1 MRIPLN
7 TSVPI
12 GIILLSGLRR
22 TTRRRLEQQGLFAVT
37 VRQHGGNVTVDEGA
51 STVTVIPA
59 AIHIGTAVSVD
70 PDGYAAVVCGTA
82 TNRYHDPRRIEL
94 VLEEHYGR
102 TAAFGS
108 GVSSAIPPDGATHP
122 WSVLITT
129 DGDPFC
135 AHHSGCA
142 TAEFEH
148 ERHAPAEVAAARVHF
163 Y

>member
-1 MRIPLN
+1 M
-7 TSVPI
+7 
-12 GIILLSGLRR
+12 
-22 TTRRRLEQQGLFAVT
+22 
-37 VRQHGGNVTVDEGA
+37 TVDESA
-51 STVTVIPA
+51 STVTVTQA
-59 AIHIGTAVSVD
+59 FIHIDTAVSVD
-70 PDGYAAVVCGTA
+70 PDGCAAVVCGTA
-82 TNRYHDPRRIEL
+82 KNRYHEPRRLEL

-108 GVSSAIPPDGATHP
+108 GFSSAIPPDGAAHP

-135 AHHSGCA
+135 PSHSGCA

-148 ERHAPAEVAAARVHF
+148 DRHTSADSATERVHF